1 VSYKYTGSQ
10 ELYYPSLGLTARP
23 GDELE
28 TRPDET
34 WWAESAPS
42 RGVNVDTTETTVDVP
57 APIESEKDTNEAV
70 VPADEELK

>member
-42 RGVNVDTTETTVDVP
+42 RDLNVKTTVDVP
-57 APIESEKDTNEAV
+57 APIESEEDTTEA